1 MDREIALL
9 ERLES
14 EGVSVVERP
23 MKGWGRYYR
32 DRRLIVVRAGLTAG
46 QRLAT
51 LTHEAIHHWR
61 GDDGHQSPTVEAIVN
76 RQTAMRL
83 ISAPEYALA
92 ETAAGPSAAAIA
104 YELGLPVWV
113 VECYRDILDT
123 RAA

>member
-1 MDREIALL
+1 MEREIALL
-9 ERLES
+9 DRLER
-14 EGVSVVERP
+14 EGVTVVERP

-46 QRLAT
+46 QRLAA
-51 LTHEAIHHWR
+51 LTHEALHHWR
-61 GDDGHQSPTVEAIVN
+61 GDDGHQDSAVEATVN
-76 RQTAMRL
+76 RQVAMRL

-92 ETAAGPSAAAIA
+92 ETLAGPSTAAIA

-113 VECYRDILDT
+113 VECYREILDT